1 VRAYRGLNSQ
11 NVMTSSGEMVGI
23 NLRGT
28 LRRPEATMFSNPAMS
43 QSEIMSYLVLGRPS
57 SSSSAGQN
65 SALTNAAL
73 MIGMQQ
79 GTSIAGDIGKKLA
92 LDEAYIDAGSDVG
105 ETSFVA
111 GKYLSPKL
119 YVSYAT
125 GLFEH
130 TNTFRTRYSLSSRWT
145 LQTESG
151 TDASSTDLL
160 YWFERGK

>member
-1 VRAYRGLNSQ
+1 
-11 NVMTSSGEMVGI
+11 
-23 NLRGT
+23 
-28 LRRPEATMFSNPAMS
+28 
-43 QSEIMSYLVLGRPS
+43 
-57 SSSSAGQN
+57 
-65 SALTNAAL
+65 
-73 MIGMQQ
+73 MQQ
-79 GTSIAGDIGKKLA
+79 GTNVAGDIGKKLA
-92 LDEAYIDAGSDVG
+92 LDEAYIDAGSDIR

-119 YVSYAT
+119 YVSYAA

-151 TDASSTDLL
+151 TKASSTDLL